1 MPPKKKVKTSD
12 NVSVTQNGADRSFA
26 SNIPPLQ
33 AATDEEKRAWQG
45 FCEVESEPAFFNVML
60 KEFGVRGVKVQEVFG
75 LDDELLAVL
84 PKPVYGLIFLFRY
97 REVDVDK
104 QEASCPPQ
112 VWFANQVVGN
122 ACATVALLNIVNNV
136 PCLELGD
143 HLQSFKDFTQDFT
156 PALRGHQVAN
166 FQFVKTIH
174 NSFARKMDML
184 NIDLGMKQ
192 DYDARNK
199 RPKRGK
205 STTPAKSKRAAK
217 ESEPDDDD
225 DSAFHFI
232 AYMPIGD
239 SVWKLDG
246 LDRQPQNLGSFEPQP
261 PDISNPNSEH
271 SNTDSTDWLSTI
283 KPVLKTRMAEYE
295 EGQIEF
301 GLLTLVKDP
310 TIHHRAQLGANI
322 ASLLAVEARLDLFNP
337 DWRAFL
343 SSGAAAAVADNT
355 GVLRGASAAYGISSA
370 DVDTAFIPDSIKNKL
385 LAACPTAL
393 MATRGELVTSQ
404 VGLRLAVKE
413 EEECVRQDEEKA
425 ACRRRD
431 YGPFIQTWLRMLAD
445 NGTLQEMVR
454 EQLA

>member
-1 MPPKKKVKTSD
+1 MY
-12 NVSVTQNGADRSFA
+12 
-26 SNIPPLQ
+26 PPL
-33 AATDEEKRAWQG
+33 
-45 FCEVESEPAFFNVML
+45 
-60 KEFGVRGVKVQEVFG
+60 
-75 LDDELLAVL
+75 
-84 PKPVYGLIFLFRY
+84 
-97 REVDVDK
+97 
-104 QEASCPPQ
+104 
-112 VWFANQVVGN
+112 
-122 ACATVALLNIVNNV
+122 NI
-136 PCLELGD
+136 
-143 HLQSFKDFTQDFT
+143 T
-156 PALRGHQVAN
+156 
-166 FQFVKTIH
+166 
-174 NSFARKMDML
+174 RKMDML

-199 RPKRGK
+199 RSKGGK

-217 ESEPDDDD
+217 ESEPDD

-261 PDISNPNSEH
+261 PDISNSNSEH
-271 SNTDSTDWLSTI
+271 GNTDSTEWLSTI
-283 KPVLKTRMAEYE
+283 KPVLEARMAEYE

-301 GLLTLVKDP
+301 GLLALVKDP

-322 ASLLAVEARLDLFNP
+322 ASLLAVEARLDLLNP

-343 SSGAAAAVADNT
+343 SSGAATAVADDTAAT
-355 GVLRGASAAYGISSA
+355 GVLRGASAVYGISST
-370 DVDTAFIPDSIKNKL
+370 DVDTAPIPDSIKNKL
-385 LAACPTAL
+385 PTTCPTAL
-393 MATRGELVTSQ
+393 MAAREELVTSQ
-404 VGLRLAVKE
+404 AGLRLAVKE